1 MAINKVVYGND
12 TLMDLTND
20 TVEASNLLEGETA
33 HDRSGTPVTGTAK
46 QGHTIW
52 NKIKSALTQRSKLW
66 FKDAKVSD
74 NSSESATVVEVLQ
87 SISENDFDSLPTDGT
102 ADGFYEIDGESGGST
117 GGHTIKDGSGT
128 AMPTQPNLQFA
139 DAKVTN
145 DAQGQATKV
154 QNFVDI
160 DWDDWQEVDDN
171 DNTYY
176 RVTDAPLVD
185 GNVEVDLM
193 KKLWENPAPTASFSA
208 QNITLSSAD
217 YDFLLL
223 ISKRTISTN
232 DTYSDIFCKTYSG
245 CVCHT
250 APSSSGDMFY
260 RLYTYVDD
268 THYSISDCTY
278 QLMKTA
284 AQQTWNN
291 GVVPVAIYG
300 IKQKVSISLSAIIS
314 SVKATVDYS
323 TDEHPIGT
331 WIDGSTLYECTIS
344 TGALPSSTSPKL
356 VAHNISNID
365 KIVMAEGIAI
375 NNGTTLPLPY
385 IYPAGAIT
393 DAVHFYADR
402 TYIRVLAGKN
412 QSAWTESYVTIRY
425 TKTS

>member
-145 DAQGQATKV
+145 DAQGQSTKV

-160 DWDDWQEVDDN
+160 DWDDWQEVDDS

-193 KKLWENPAPTASFSA
+193 KKLWENPAPTASFA
-208 QNITLSSAD
+208 DQDITLASDD
-217 YDFLLL
+217 YDYL
-223 ISKRTISTN
+223 IVYSYFSSSIGYAIPTNMVKKGDSLWINYYFNTTDWGVRVGLYVN
-232 DTYSDIFCKTYSG
+232 DTKYHFNVGYKAG
-245 CVCHT
+245 
-250 APSSSGDMFY
+250 
-260 RLYTYVDD
+260 
-268 THYSISDCTY
+268 
-278 QLMKTA
+278 A
-284 AQQTWNN
+284 ANN
-291 GVVPVAIYG
+291 DECIPFAIYG